1 MVNDDAGVHAL
12 LKQAITRAQ
21 QHLISL
27 QHPEGYWIGELIVD
41 STLCSDYVTF
51 MHWAGDVDLDL
62 QQKCIDHILGRQLPD
77 GGWNIYPEGP
87 SEVNASVKAYLAL
100 TLAGFSK
107 EDPIL
112 VIARTKIREL
122 GGIEKTNTYARLYL
136 ALLGQ
141 IPWDAV
147 PTIPV
152 EFLLLPRWLPVNLYA
167 VSAWTRA
174 MVVPLAI
181 INHYKPTRVLPA
193 ERGISELYLDP
204 TKVPRTKAAGLKQFF
219 ILIDRCL
226 KIIERNRILPL
237 RKTALNVAEQ
247 WMLERIGDGCS
258 GLAAIFPAMLNS
270 MIALRCIGYPATH
283 PIYRKA
289 DADFREL
296 FVDDEQG
303 FRIQPCFS
311 PVWDTAITL
320 VSLSR
325 SGIGESHS
333 ASRKAVGWLLAQEV
347 RIAGDWAVNN
357 PKPEPTGWCFEFN
370 NPFSPDVDDTAMVL
384 LALHTAGYRDDP
396 SLYDRVVRW
405 LLSFQN
411 RDGGWAAFDKDVQNP
426 LLENVPF
433 ADHNAILDPSCCDV
447 TARVLEILGDLGF
460 RPGHPA
466 IDRATLYLRET
477 QESDGAWYGRWGVN
491 YIYGTS
497 QVLRGIR
504 AVGLDMNEPWIQRGR
519 DWLES
524 CQNEDGG
531 WGETLASYDD
541 PSLRGKGVS
550 TPSQSAWALLGLCAF
565 REVNRAS
572 VERGV
577 HYLVS
582 SQNPDGSWSE
592 TLITGTGFPRVFYLK
607 YDMYRNNWP
616 LMALA
621 RYAMGVSANGQ
632 ETEILSDL
640 ATEAHRDSAL
650 QPTQEA
656 AFSSLISSFASLPV
670 FVLVKDLLTKLNH
683 G

>member
-1 MVNDDAGVHAL
+1 MVNHDAGAQAL
-12 LKQAITRAQ
+12 LEQAITRAQ

-27 QHPEGYWIGELIVD
+27 QNPEGYWIGELIVD

-51 MHWAGDVDLDL
+51 MHWSGDIDLSL
-62 QQKCIDHILGRQLPD
+62 QQKCIDHILSRQLPD

-100 TLAGFSK
+100 KLAGFSK
-107 EDPIL
+107 DARIL
-112 VIARTKIREL
+112 TLARAKIHEL
-122 GGIEKTNTYARLYL
+122 GGIEETTTYARLYL

-167 VSAWTRA
+167 VSSWTRA

-181 INHYKPTRVLPA
+181 INHYKPTRYLPD
-193 ERGISELYLDP
+193 ERGIRELYLDP
-204 TKVPRTKAAGLKQFF
+204 TRVPHHKTSGLKQFF

-226 KIIERNRILPL
+226 KFVERKGYLPL
-237 RKTALNVAEQ
+237 RQAALNVAER

-270 MIALRCIGYPATH
+270 MIALRCIGYPPDH

-289 DADFREL
+289 DSDFREL

-311 PVWDTAITL
+311 PIWDTAITL
-320 VSLSR
+320 VSLAR
-325 SGIGESHS
+325 SGINQHHPS
-333 ASRKAVGWLLAQEV
+333 SRNAVQWLLSQEV

-357 PKPEPTGWCFEFN
+357 PEPEPTGWCFEFN
-370 NPFSPDVDDTAMVL
+370 NPYCPDVDDTAMVL
-384 LALHTAGYRDDP
+384 LALHTAGYQDDP

-411 RDGGWAAFDKDVQNP
+411 MDGGWAAFDKDVQNP

-447 TARVLEILGDLGF
+447 TARVLEILGNLGF

-466 IDRATLYLRET
+466 IRQATRFLKEK
-477 QESDGAWYGRWGVN
+477 QEADGAWYGRWGVN

-497 QVLRGIR
+497 QVLRGLQAIG
-504 AVGLDMNEPWIQRGR
+504 VDMSEPWIERGR
-519 DWLES
+519 DWLEVQ
-524 CQNEDGG
+524 QNEDGG
-531 WGETLASYDD
+531 WGETVASYDD
-541 PSLRGKGVS
+541 PSLRGQGAS

-565 REVNRAS
+565 PQVNRKS
-572 VERGV
+572 VERAV
-577 HYLVS
+577 DYLVS
-582 SQNPDGSWSE
+582 TQNPDGSWSE

-621 RYAMGVSANGQ
+621 RYASGISAYRPESGLLS
-632 ETEILSDL
+632 EILSDAAQNQEL
-640 ATEAHRDSAL
+640 EPST
-650 QPTQEA
+650 EA
-656 AFSSLISSFASLPV
+656 AFSSLISGFASLPV
-670 FVLVKDLLTKLNH
+670 FVLLKDFLTK
-683 G
+683 

>member
-1 MVNDDAGVHAL
+1 VNDDAGAHAL
-12 LKQAITRAQ
+12 LKQAVTRAQ
-21 QHLISL
+21 QHLVSL
-27 QHPEGYWIGELIVD
+27 QNPEGYWIGELIVD

-51 MHWAGDVDLDL
+51 MHWTGDIDLDL
-62 QQKCIDHILGRQLPD
+62 QQKCIDHILSRRLPD
-77 GGWNIYPEGP
+77 GGWNIYPDGP

-100 TLAGFSK
+100 ALAGFSK

-112 VIARTKIREL
+112 ALARTKVHEL

-167 VSAWTRA
+167 VSSWTRA

-181 INHYKPTRVLPA
+181 INHYKPTRILPS

-204 TKVPRTKAAGLKQFF
+204 TKVPHIKAGGLKQFF

-226 KIIERNRILPL
+226 KILERNGILPL
-237 RKTALNVAEQ
+237 RKTALNVAER
-247 WMLERIGDGCS
+247 WMLERIGDGTS

-270 MIALRCIGYPATH
+270 MIALRCIGYQPSH
-283 PIYRKA
+283 PIYQKA
-289 DADFREL
+289 DADFGEL

-320 VSLSR
+320 VSLAR
-325 SGIGESHS
+325 SGISEHHL
-333 ASRKAVGWLLAQEV
+333 ASRKAVAWLLSQEV

-370 NPFSPDVDDTAMVL
+370 NPFCPDVDDTAMVL
-384 LALHTAGYRDDP
+384 LALYTAGYQDDP
-396 SLYDRVVRW
+396 TLYDRVVRW

-460 RPGHPA
+460 RPTHPA
-466 IDRATLYLRET
+466 IDRATMFLREK

-497 QVLRGIR
+497 QVLRGLR
-504 AVGLDMNEPWIQRGR
+504 AVGLDMNEAWIQRGR
-519 DWLES
+519 DWLEA

-531 WGETLASYDD
+531 WGETVASYED

-565 REVNRAS
+565 PEVNRIS

-577 HYLVS
+577 HYLVK

-621 RYAMGVSANGQ
+621 RYAAGVSANQ
-632 ETEILSDL
+632 HESEIDSGVVGK
-640 ATEAHRDSAL
+640 AHGDSAL